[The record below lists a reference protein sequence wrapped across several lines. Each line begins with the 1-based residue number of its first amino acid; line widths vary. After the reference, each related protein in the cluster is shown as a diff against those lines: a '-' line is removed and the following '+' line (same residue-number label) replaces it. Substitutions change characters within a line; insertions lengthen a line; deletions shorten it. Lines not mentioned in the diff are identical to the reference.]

1 MKILIPMFSLAL
13 LLSPLLVQAHGDE
26 DHGDVSHA
34 EPAGSNS
41 TLLTSDK
48 PRRLPDGRVFLPKET
63 QRRLALRTL
72 VPEEQQ
78 VARTVMLNGH
88 VVMDP
93 NASGRVQP
101 LQAGRLMAGPSGLP
115 LLGQKVAKGE
125 ILAQVMPAV
134 STFDLATQAAQ
145 IADWEVRRQL
155 AEKELGRLRNLSTVV
170 PRKEIDA
177 AEAELAG
184 LTAQIKALK
193 QGVIKPELLLSPI
206 DGVIA
211 SSSVVNGQVV
221 ESKEIVFEVVDP
233 ARLLIEAQVYDPKVA
248 NRIVSASIPN
258 DTTPLTYIGS
268 GKALR
273 EGALPLLFRAQDA
286 QDLVLGQLLT
296 IVAQTDQTLRGM
308 PLPASA
314 IVKNAAN
321 ESVVWLHVDPEYFV
335 AEPVQVQPLD
345 GEQVV
350 VTGLREQQR
359 VVVQGATLLNQIR

>member
-1 MKILIPMFSLAL
+1 MKIQIPMLSLAL

-26 DHGDVSHA
+26 DHGDTGHA
-34 EPAGSNS
+34 EPASLSAVFAG
-41 TLLTSDK
+41 DK

-72 VPEEQQ
+72 VPETRQ
-78 VARTVMLNGH
+78 VPRTVELNGH

-101 LQAGRLMAGPSGLP
+101 LQGGRLMAGPSGLP
-115 LLGQKVAKGE
+115 LLGQNVAKGE
-125 ILAQVMPAV
+125 VLAQVTPSI

-145 IADWEVRRQL
+145 VADWEIRRQL
-155 AEKELGRLRNLSTVV
+155 AEKELARLRKLTTVV
-170 PRKEIDA
+170 ARKEIDA

-193 QGVIKPELLLSPI
+193 QGMVKPELLVSPI

-221 ESKEIVFEVVDP
+221 ESKEIVFEIIDP
-233 ARLLIEAQVYDPKVA
+233 ARLLIEAQVYDPRVA
-248 NRIVSASIPN
+248 NQIISANIPN
-258 DTTPLTYIGS
+258 DNTPLTYIGS

-273 EGALPLLFRAQDA
+273 EGAVPLLFRAENA
-286 QDLVLGQLLT
+286 RDLVLGQLLS
-296 IVAQTDQTLRGM
+296 IVAQTDQSLRGM

-321 ESVVWLHVDPEYFV
+321 EPVVWLHVDAEYFV

>member
-1 MKILIPMFSLAL
+1 MKIQIPILSLV

-26 DHGDVSHA
+26 DHGASGHA
-34 EPAGSNS
+34 EPAGNPGVMFAG
-41 TLLTSDK
+41 DK

-63 QRRLALRTL
+63 QRRLALLTL
-72 VPEEQQ
+72 VPEERL
-78 VARTVMLNGH
+78 VARTVELNGH

-125 ILAQVMPAV
+125 ILAQVTPAV
-134 STFDLATQAAQ
+134 STFDLATHAAQ
-145 IADWEVRRQL
+145 IADWEARRQL
-155 AEKELGRLRNLSTVV
+155 AEKELARLRKLTSVV
-170 PRKEIDA
+170 ARKEIDVA
-177 AEAELAG
+177 AAELAG
-184 LTAQIKALK
+184 LSAQIKALK
-193 QGVIKPELLLSPI
+193 QGVVKPELLLSPI

-221 ESKEIVFEVVDP
+221 ESKEIVFEIIDP
-233 ARLLIEAQVYDPKVA
+233 ARLLIEAQVYDPRVA
-248 NRIVSASIPN
+248 NRIISANIPS

-268 GKALR
+268 GKTLR
-273 EGALPLLFRAQDA
+273 EGAVPLLFRAENA
-286 QDLVLGQLLT
+286 RDLVLGQLLN
-296 IVAQTDQTLRGM
+296 IVAQTNQTLRGM

-321 ESVVWLHVDPEYFV
+321 EPVVWLHVDAEYFV